1 MDGYPGAANSA
12 GWGMIF
18 SRGDDR
24 AGLDPIFLGVR
35 PEGDVWFH
43 VEGSEGGVDLTVN
56 LPLFNWFQVVG
67 TLDATNG
74 EMNFYTNGVRVAST
88 VTAIRPLKN
97 LDPTIPRGVG
107 IGNYGGAPASSF
119 NMPFN
124 GLID

>member
-1 MDGYPGAANSA
+1 
-12 GWGMIF
+12 
-18 SRGDDR
+18 
-24 AGLDPIFLGVR
+24 
-35 PEGDVWFH
+35 
-43 VEGSEGGVDLTVN
+43 
-56 LPLFNWFQVVG
+56 VVG

-97 LDPTIPRGVG
+97 LDPTIPGGVG
-107 IGNYGGAPASSF
+107 IGNYGGASASSF